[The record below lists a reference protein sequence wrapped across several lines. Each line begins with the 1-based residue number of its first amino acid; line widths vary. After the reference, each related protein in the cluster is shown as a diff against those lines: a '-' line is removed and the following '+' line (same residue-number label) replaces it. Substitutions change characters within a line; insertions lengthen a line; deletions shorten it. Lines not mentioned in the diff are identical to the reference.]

1 MIGNHK
7 AILCYINDTEVDVYY
22 VNILLIILVIITIYY
37 TILWFLP
44 SNTVTSVCNIEII
57 D

>member
-1 MIGNHK
+1 MIVNHK